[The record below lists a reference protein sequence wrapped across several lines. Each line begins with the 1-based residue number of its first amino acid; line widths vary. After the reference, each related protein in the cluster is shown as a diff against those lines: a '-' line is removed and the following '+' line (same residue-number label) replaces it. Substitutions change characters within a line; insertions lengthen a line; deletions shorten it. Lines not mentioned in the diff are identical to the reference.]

1 MVNGYNMNGMGGI
14 VLPGAQTWGGG
25 YNAAMQPPAPQ
36 PQINTNKV
44 YVTDGNDAMTRMAP
58 YNSLIMYVQ
67 QDETMIHEV
76 YTDGQGR
83 KQIRSRALTDPA
95 PAQEAQ
101 REDVVSRKEFDE
113 LKAIVEEMRGNVNA
127 K

>member
-1 MVNGYNMNGMGGI
+1 M
-14 VLPGAQTWGGG
+14 PQT
-25 YNAAMQPPAPQ
+25 QPQ
-36 PQINTNKV
+36 PQVNTNKV
-44 YVTDGNDAMTRMAP
+44 YVTDANDAMTRMAP
-58 YNSLIMYVQ
+58 YNSVILYVQ

-95 PAQEAQ
+95 PAQEVQ
-101 REDVVSRKEFDE
+101 REDMVSRKEFDE

>member
-1 MVNGYNMNGMGGI
+1 MVNNYNMGGLVLPNWNNGYNTAM
-14 VLPGAQTWGGG
+14 PQAQ
-25 YNAAMQPPAPQ
+25 PQ
-36 PQINTNKV
+36 PQVNTNKV

-83 KQIRSRALTDPA
+83 KQIRSRALTDPVVQ
-95 PAQEAQ
+95 QEPV

-113 LKAIVEEMRGNVNA
+113 LKAIVEKMKGEIGHE
-127 K
+127 